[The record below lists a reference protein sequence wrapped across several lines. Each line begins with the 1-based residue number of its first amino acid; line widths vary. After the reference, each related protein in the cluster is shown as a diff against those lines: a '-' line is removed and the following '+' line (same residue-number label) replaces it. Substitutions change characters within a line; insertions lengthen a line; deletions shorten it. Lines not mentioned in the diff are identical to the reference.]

1 MVVTLP
7 GAKPKI
13 TFHPVL
19 PAPAVQGAVAL
30 DVLLKLNTTVLAWPN
45 KEPAVMVPLPLFVLP
60 KSMVLLVAVLVP
72 PAVSAMFKIQVVGL
86 IWPVIS
92 TMPVSLV
99 TWACADN
106 CSKAPQTAS
115 KAVL

>member
-30 DVLLKLNTTVLAWPN
+30 DVLLKLNTTVLA
-45 KEPAVMVPLPLFVLP
+45 
-60 KSMVLLVAVLVP
+60 
-72 PAVSAMFKIQVVGL
+72 
-86 IWPVIS
+86 
-92 TMPVSLV
+92 
-99 TWACADN
+99 
-106 CSKAPQTAS
+106 
-115 KAVL
+115 